1 VNTTFGGGYF
11 VDNVSLDSSAT
22 TTLPNPSSTPGDPSI
37 YTDPIFTATKI
48 TCPNGALVDQ
58 IEEVAT
64 PGASTLTYDATTG
77 VWHYNWQT
85 KGVVKAGDC
94 VKLVLNLT
102 GQTALFQIVK

>member
-1 VNTTFGGGYF
+1 MPRWLN
-11 VDNVSLDSSAT
+11 LDA
-22 TTLPNPSSTPGDPSI
+22 
-37 YTDPIFTATKI
+37 
-48 TCPNGALVDQ
+48 

-64 PGASTLTYDATTG
+64 PGASHLTYDATTG

-94 VKLVLNLT
+94 VKLTLNLT